1 LRLPAKSMVE
11 AAETDLNQG
20 ADYVIPHFYEQFCG
34 PLNVPSG
41 ERTNFQARRI
51 GDYSI
56 ANCQ

>member
-1 LRLPAKSMVE
+1 MVE